1 MPRSSFALTRN
12 KTSVALLVLALVV
25 GGISAQAT
33 GLLNLTSGGY
43 LVCVHPKTAVVTHPS
58 TSKCPKGYEKL
69 ILGAQGDAG
78 TVGINGAA
86 GLPGVDGKNGVD
98 GINGTN
104 GRTLWNGTTDPES
117 TWGAAGDMF
126 INSAT
131 KVLFGPKE
139 LTTGWPAGVPM
150 LGLQGVKGD
159 TGVQGATGAQG
170 STGATGATGIAGSN
184 GSNGSA
190 GSNGAA
196 GSNGSNATLTCAQG
210 GECII
215 GDPGPGGGIVFYKS
229 TTPNTAATPWRYLE
243 AAPKTWSG
251 GTTDP
256 SVVWCSNSTDFVAS
270 LISVST
276 GSLITSAVMSRGF
289 SNTKNMLGSCTYG
302 AANMA
307 ASYSGGGKSDWFLPS
322 KDESNQMCKWMRAN
336 SWVSDATACNGGTLN
351 SGTGASG
358 FGDGFYW
365 TSTESSATEGKGQY
379 NNIGMGSN
387 YAKTTSMFVRP
398 IRAF

>member
-1 MPRSSFALTRN
+1 MPRKSLALARN
-12 KTSVALLVLALVV
+12 KTSLALLVLALVI

-43 LVCVHPKTAVVTHPS
+43 LVCVHPKTHVVTHPS

-78 TVGINGAA
+78 TVGITGAA

-104 GRTLWNGTTDPES
+104 GRTLWNGTSDPES
-117 TWGAAGDMF
+117 TWGAPGDMF

-159 TGVQGATGAQG
+159 TGARGATGPQG
-170 STGATGATGIAGSN
+170 STGATGATGSAGTN
-184 GSNGSA
+184 

-196 GSNGSNATLTCAQG
+196 GSNGSNGSNGSDATLTCAQG
-210 GECII
+210 GTCIV
-215 GDPGPGGGIVFYKS
+215 GNTGPGGGIVFYVQ
-229 TTPNTAATPWRYLE
+229 TATAAAPWRYLE
-243 AAPKTWSG
+243 AAPNTWSG
-251 GTTDP
+251 GVADP
-256 SVVWCSNSTDFVAS
+256 TIAWCSNATTHLKLLTTGVAPENRFDP
-270 LISVST
+270 ST
-276 GSLITSAVMSRGF
+276 GNAIGTGF
-289 SNTKNMLGSCTYG
+289 RNTKMMLGECTFG

-307 ASYSGGGKSDWFLPS
+307 AGYNGGGKSDWFLPS
-322 KDESNQMCKWMRAN
+322 ISELDTLKNLKAEVGGFVANNYLSSSGYDASQAWRVDFDSGNQ
-336 SWVSDATACNGGTLN
+336 GGMN
-351 SGTGASG
+351 KGTPC
-358 FGDGFYW
+358 Y
-365 TSTESSATEGKGQY
+365 
-379 NNIGMGSN
+379 
-387 YAKTTSMFVRP
+387 VRP